1 MHPADRGRLLY
12 KLADLVEAHAQEL
25 ATLDTLDMGKPLNH
39 GLRVDLPMVIDCLR
53 YYAGWADKLHGE
65 TVPVRGNYFAYVLRQ
80 PVGVVG
86 QIIPWNFPSSLRRG
100 SSHPRSPRA
109 ARSSS
114 SLPSSRP
121 CPRCAWASS
130 AWRQAFRQALSTSSL
145 ARRKRAPPS
154 SITRTSTRSPSP
166 AVRRWAALSCA
177 PLPDCRKRLSL
188 ELGGKSPNIIFA
200 DADMDSAVRAA
211 SSGVFFN
218 QGEVCS
224 AGSCILVEKPRY
236 EEFVDRLVQRSG
248 TIRVG
253 DPLEGETYMGPI
265 VSQEQFDRF
274 MGYIE
279 IGRGEGATLRAG
291 GERLGDRGY
300 FVKPTVF
307 AEVDNRMRIAR
318 EEIFGPVAAVIP
330 FSDAEEAVQIADAG
344 PYGLAA
350 AIWTSDIGRAHRI
363 AHQLRAGTV
372 WINSY
377 GASDTRSPWG
387 GFKDSGFGRELGLQ
401 ALDLYSGYKAVLG
414 LPLECCV
421 RDSTV

>member
-1 MHPADRGRLLY
+1 
-12 KLADLVEAHAQEL
+12 
-25 ATLDTLDMGKPLNH
+25 
-39 GLRVDLPMVIDCLR
+39 
-53 YYAGWADKLHGE
+53 
-65 TVPVRGNYFAYVLRQ
+65 
-80 PVGVVG
+80 
-86 QIIPWNFPSSLRRG
+86 
-100 SSHPRSPRA
+100 
-109 ARSSS
+109 
-114 SLPSSRP
+114 
-121 CPRCAWASS
+121 
-130 AWRQAFRQALSTSSL
+130 
-145 ARRKRAPPS
+145 
-154 SITRTSTRSPSP
+154 
-166 AVRRWAALSCA
+166 
-177 PLPDCRKRLSL
+177 
-188 ELGGKSPNIIFA
+188 
-200 DADMDSAVRAA
+200 
-211 SSGVFFN
+211 
-218 QGEVCS
+218 
-224 AGSCILVEKPRY
+224 
-236 EEFVDRLVQRSG
+236 
-248 TIRVG
+248 
-253 DPLEGETYMGPI
+253 MGPI

-387 GFKDSGFGRELGLQ
+387 RLQ
-401 ALDLYSGYKAVLG
+401 G
-414 LPLECCV
+414 
-421 RDSTV
+421 